1 MKMKY
6 TNLIVILLMG
16 CTSILGQQASVVYP
30 LTSATTTSVNVTG
43 NLSGS
48 YEAFENMTINNYS
61 GPNSSQRITTLNG
74 SWSGET
80 GQNDARYI
88 QFAVTPLTGNNFNI
102 TSIAMSIG
110 AAGGGNMR
118 ANIRYSTDSS
128 FASSVLLNATP
139 LVLPSG
145 AFLSPSPNYQ
155 LNYSVYDG
163 EVFYLR
169 VYPWYT
175 SASTGKYVC
184 LQDVNISG
192 TTVGAALINVSGN
205 SLQSFGAVVVGTN
218 SSSAQY
224 SVSGSNL
231 SGNIIINAPAN
242 FEISSNNSTFTNSL
256 ELQNNGGTLS
266 PTNIYCRF
274 IPTTA
279 IGTVTGTITHTS
291 LNAGPKGVSVEGIGI
306 AVEPNAQST
315 ITFGTITGNSIGVDF
330 TGGNGTNRILVIK
343 KDSQVDWLPSDGVII
358 NGVSNNFL
366 NAVNQSNGNKVV
378 YDGNGN
384 SVNVVGLSSNVT
396 YHFAVYEYNV
406 GTNNSQNYLT
416 SSFGTGTQTTLAVP
430 TITVNPD
437 NLSFGNVGVGITS
450 IEIMYSLSA
459 ATLSPASG
467 NIVITAPNGYQ
478 VSLTSGIGFTNQIS
492 IPYSNNSLSTIIVYV
507 RFTPSAIIDYNGVI
521 TNSGGSA
528 ETQNIEVSGSGMV
541 PNSQQ
546 NVDIIVAQ
554 DGTGDFTSIQEA
566 INSIPAN
573 NTVMKVILIKKGTY
587 NEKIFITNSNIT
599 LVGEDRENT
608 KIIYAELRSNW
619 HITSGGSDWGAA
631 TLNINSGVSNLVLAN
646 LTIYNNYGSL
656 FGSNDHQFAIRGAT
670 ADKIIIIN
678 CDIKADGGDTLSLWN
693 VSSGKYYHNNCYFEG
708 YVDFVCPR
716 GWCYI
721 SDSRFY
727 QRSSSASA
735 SIWHDGS
742 ANQNSKFVI
751 RNSRFEG
758 VPNFALGRHHLD
770 AQFYLVDNTF
780 SFNMKNQPIFHA
792 VSNPPVT
799 LQWGQRYY
807 FQNNHRDS
815 LEYSW
820 YADNLDSA
828 IGSPTSEQ
836 ITAEWTF
843 STAPTTWNPE
853 ANFPVVLP
861 NAEFPSPRRNE
872 LGVNINGV
880 TLKWISGRRAVS
892 HIVYFGTT
900 NPPQFIG
907 NQNLNVYN
915 TGILQDS
922 TTYYWCIDAVTPY
935 DTIRGEVWS
944 FSTSPDNYVPVE
956 FSSFNG
962 EMNNG
967 KVKLSW
973 STQSEKNNNGFEIEK
988 RVGNENWKS
997 IGFIKGMGTTT
1008 EISRYSFIDE
1018 SKDNSNKSVFYR
1030 LKQIDFDGSYHYSK
1044 EIEINFGKPGSF
1056 QLYQNYPNPFNPET
1070 NIKYEIM
1077 NNQFVT
1083 LKIYDSLG
1091 QEVITLINEEH
1102 EAGYYNKQFSTSG
1115 INASSGIYYYQLRA
1129 GDYINTKKM
1138 TLIK

>member
-1 MKMKY
+1 MFA
-6 TNLIVILLMG
+6 
-16 CTSILGQQASVVYP
+16 QDASALYS
-30 LTSATTTSVNVTG
+30 LSSSSTTSVTVNGSIVG
-43 NLSGS
+43 FNESFSG
-48 YEAFENMTINNYS
+48 MTINNYS
-61 GPNSSQRITTLNG
+61 GPSSSQRITTLNG
-74 SWSGET
+74 SWSAET
-80 GQNDARYI
+80 GQNDQRFI
-88 QFAVTPLTGNNFNI
+88 QFAVTPQTGNNFYI
-102 TSIAMSIG
+102 TSIAMNIG

-118 ANIRYSTDSS
+118 ANIRYSTDST
-128 FASSVLLNATP
+128 FATSLLLNFTP

-155 LNYSVYDG
+155 LNQSVYDG

-184 LQDVNISG
+184 LQNVNISG
-192 TTVGAALINVSGN
+192 ATVGAAIINVSVS
-205 SLQSFGAVVVGTN
+205 SLQTFGAVVSGTT
-218 SSSAQY
+218 SFSQQY
-224 SVSGSNL
+224 VVSGSNL
-231 SGNIIINAPAN
+231 SGNVTINAPSN
-242 FEISSNNSTFTNSL
+242 FELSSDNSSFVNSL
-256 ELQNNGGTLS
+256 EFQNSGGSLSSTTVYVRFS
-266 PTNIYCRF
+266 PTS
-274 IPTTA
+274 A
-279 IGTVTGTITHTS
+279 SGTNSGLITHNS
-291 LNAGPKGVSVEGIGI
+291 INAGPKTVFVEGIS
-306 AVEPNAQST
+306 VSSEPTQHST
-315 ITFGTITGNSIGVDF
+315 ISFGNVTGNSMDVNFI
-330 TGGNGTNRILVIK
+330 GGNGNRRIVVIK
-343 KDSQVDWLPSDGVII
+343 KDSPVDWLPTDGVVI
-358 NGVSNNFL
+358 NGVNNNFL
-366 NAVNQSNGNKVV
+366 NAINQANGNKVV
-378 YDGNGN
+378 YDGSGN
-384 SVNVVGLSSNVT
+384 SVNVVGLSGNVT
-396 YHFAVYEYNV
+396 YHFVVYESNV
-406 GTNNSQNYLT
+406 GSNNSQNYLT
-416 SSFGTGTQTTLAVP
+416 SSFGTGSQTTLEVP

-437 NLSFGNVGVGITS
+437 NLSFGNIGVGVTS
-450 IEIMYSLSA
+450 TEKIYSLSA

-467 NIVITAPNGYQ
+467 NIVVAAPNGYQ
-478 VSLTSGIGFTNQIS
+478 VSLTSGNGFTNQIS
-492 IPYSNNSLSTIIVYV
+492 IPYSNNSLSSINIYV
-507 RFTPSAIIDYNGVI
+507 RFSPSVIVDYNGVI

-546 NVDIIVAQ
+546 NVNIIVAQ

-693 VSSGKYYHNNCYFEG
+693 VSSGKYYHYNCYFEG
-708 YVDFVCPR
+708 NVDFVCPR

-721 SDSRFY
+721 SDSKFF
-727 QRSSSASA
+727 QRSASASA

-742 ANQNSKFVI
+742 ANQNSKFVLK
-751 RNSRFEG
+751 NSRFDG
-758 VPNFALGRHHLD
+758 VPNFALGRHHLE
-770 AQFYLVDNTF
+770 AQFYLIDNTF
-780 SFNMKNQPIFHA
+780 SFNMKNQQIFFA
-792 VSNPPVT
+792 TSNPPNT

-807 FQNNHRDS
+807 YFNNFRDS
-815 LEYSW
+815 INYTW
-820 YADNLDSA
+820 YANNLDSA
-828 IGSPTSEQ
+828 LGSPVPHQ

-861 NAEFPSPRRNE
+861 NAEFPTPRRTE

-880 TLKWISGRRAVS
+880 TLNWISGRRAVS
-892 HIVYFGTT
+892 HNVYFGAT

-922 TTYYWCIDAVTPY
+922 TTYYWRIDAVTPY

-944 FSTSPDNYVPVE
+944 FSTLPDNYVPVE
-956 FSSFNG
+956 FSSFIG
-962 EMNNG
+962 EINNG

-988 RVGNENWKS
+988 RVGNENWKT
-997 IGFIKGMGTTT
+997 IGFIKGIGTTT
-1008 EISRYSFIDE
+1008 EISHYSFIDE
-1018 SKDNSNKSVFYR
+1018 SKDNSSKSVFYR
-1030 LKQIDFDGSYHYSK
+1030 LKQIDFDGSSHYSK
-1044 EIEINFGKPGSF
+1044 EIEINYGKPGSF

-1102 EAGYYNKQFSTSG
+1102 EAGYYTKQFSTSEL
-1115 INASSGIYYYQLRA
+1115 NASSGIYYYQLRA